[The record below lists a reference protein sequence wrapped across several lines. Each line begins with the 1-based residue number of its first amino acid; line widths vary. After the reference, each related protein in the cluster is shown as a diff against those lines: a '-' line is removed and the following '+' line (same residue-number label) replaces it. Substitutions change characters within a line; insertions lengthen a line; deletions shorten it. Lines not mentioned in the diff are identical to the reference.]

1 MNSKRARPR
10 TTSLRT
16 HACRRNPT
24 SGVSW
29 DSLFLC
35 FGSEKALVEEMSYHT
50 AMTLIGINTVLIFMV
65 GIVVIL
71 LVIIVLLIII
81 ILQTLSPKP

>member
-16 HACRRNPT
+16 HAFRRNPT

-29 DSLFLC
+29 DSIFLR
-35 FGSEKALVEEMSYHT
+35 FGSEKALVEEMSYHIAMILNRNRHSTNTNGRNRGNTTSNHRTINNHNT
-50 AMTLIGINTVLIFMV
+50 AN
-65 GIVVIL
+65 
-71 LVIIVLLIII
+71 
-81 ILQTLSPKP
+81 PKP